1 MTTNNQ
7 QGFSLVETTI
17 AMSLLVVAILGIAA
31 VIIMMISGNDFS
43 RRTTVAATM
52 AKDKIE
58 EIKNMTYQQVATGGP
73 ETVTSI
79 YTREWTVTSDVPDQN
94 MKTVVV
100 TVKWPWQGK
109 ERSVSLKTIIA
120 STQT

>member
-1 MTTNNQ
+1 MTANNQ
-7 QGFSLVETTI
+7 NGFSLVETTI

-31 VIIMMISGNDFS
+31 VIVMMTSGNDFS

-58 EIKNMTYQQVATGGP
+58 EIKNTNYQQIATGGP
-73 ETVTSI
+73 ETGTSI

-94 MKTVVV
+94 MKTIIV

>member
-7 QGFSLVETTI
+7 KGFSLVETTI
-17 AMSLLVVAILGIAA
+17 AMSLLVIAILGIAA
-31 VIIMMISGNDFS
+31 VIVMMISGNDFS

-58 EIKNMTYQQVATGGP
+58 EIKNTAYQQVATGGP
-73 ETVTSI
+73 ETITST

>member
-1 MTTNNQ
+1 
-7 QGFSLVETTI
+7 
-17 AMSLLVVAILGIAA
+17 
-31 VIIMMISGNDFS
+31 
-43 RRTTVAATM
+43 M

-58 EIKNMTYQQVATGGP
+58 EIKNTNYQQIATGGP
-73 ETVTSI
+73 ETGTSI

-94 MKTVVV
+94 MKTIIV

>member
-1 MTTNNQ
+1 MTANNQ
-7 QGFSLVETTI
+7 NGFSLVETTI

-31 VIIMMISGNDFS
+31 VIVMMISGNDFS

-58 EIKNMTYQQVATGGP
+58 EIKNTNYQQIATGGP

-94 MKTVVV
+94 MKTIVV

-120 STQT
+120 STQA

>member
-1 MTTNNQ
+1 MATNNQ
-7 QGFSLVETTI
+7 NGFSLVETTI

-31 VIIMMISGNDFS
+31 VIVMMISGNDFS

-58 EIKNMTYQQVATGGP
+58 EIKNTNYQQIATGGP

-94 MKTVVV
+94 MKTIVV